1 MEKCNCAAYRSSYKV
16 LGINQKINQLLW
28 SWEGA
33 AHGPGA
39 AHWHSHNDTHGV
51 TSDELRR
58 SEMFT
63 DKSEQKKEQT
73 IMEYQ
78 IGRDLKEHL
87 VQPFLSKV

>member
-1 MEKCNCAAYRSSYKV
+1 MQLCCLQEQLQSVGDKSKNQSAALELGRSCPR
-16 LGINQKINQLLW
+16 
-28 SWEGA
+28 SWCS
-33 AHGPGA
+33 PR
-39 AHWHSHNDTHGV
+39 HSHNDTHGV